1 MQQKN
6 KVKTI
11 FHIVTIIMT
20 ILIILFI
27 LYGLKLGIFKE
38 KEILVSYIQKFG
50 VIAPIFFLFLQMVQ
64 VVFPVIPGGASC
76 LAGVLAFGPIL
87 GFIYNYIGLV
97 LGSIAAFLLSR
108 RYGLPFVKKLFK
120 EETIEKYLA
129 YIKTKR
135 FHQIFFLGILLP
147 GLPDDLL
154 CYVAGLSNMSLKNFF
169 LYIVVGKPFTLIFY
183 SIFME
188 LF

>member
-6 KVKTI
+6 KLKTM
-11 FHIVTIIMT
+11 FQIVTIVIT
-20 ILIILFI
+20 VLIILFI

-38 KEILVSYIQKFG
+38 KEILVSYIKKFG
-50 VIAPIFFLFLQMVQ
+50 IIAPIFFLFLQIVQ

-76 LAGVLAFGPIL
+76 LAGVLAFGPVF

-97 LGSIAAFLLSR
+97 LGSVIAFLLSR
-108 RYGLPFVKKLFK
+108 KYGLPLVKKLFK
-120 EETIEKYLA
+120 EETIDKYLA
-129 YIKTKR
+129 HIKTKS
-135 FHQIFFLGILLP
+135 FHQLFFLGILLP

-154 CYVAGLSNMSLKNFF
+154 CYIAGLSNMSLKKFF
-169 LYIVVGKPFTLIFY
+169 LFVVIGKPFTLIFY
-183 SIFME
+183 SIFIE